1 MYYLVRPTTALEG
14 VVKVPGSKS
23 QTARGL
29 ILGTLAKGT
38 TRVQN
43 PMLNIDNY
51 DIAEC
56 CRRLGAQVDTSNDD
70 EWVITS
76 PGLEGLKVPGAVL
89 DVGNSGTGFYFLTTL
104 AGMLN
109 GRSVITGD
117 YQICYRPI
125 APLLDAMREMG
136 ATCTSTRGNELA
148 PLMIE
153 GPLEGGHTVHLN
165 GKNVQWAIG
174 LMVCCPALNGTTTI
188 KFDNLGERPYANL
201 TMDWMKAAGV
211 FLENHDY
218 EEFVIPGNQQ
228 YHPFTKRTACDWC
241 SASYPMVAAAIM
253 KEQRT
258 IKLLGMDTND
268 FMGERHYVDWI
279 NEMGGKVTVIDEG
292 RGGVFVEGGHPL
304 HGIEIDCGDTPD
316 AVPALSV
323 LGCYAEGR
331 MILKNLAACR
341 MKETD
346 RAHTIACELRK
357 MGARIEEGEDSMTIY
372 HSPLHGAT
380 IDGHHDHRIVMASA
394 CAALGAQGDTF
405 ITTAQH
411 VNVSYPRFFEEM
423 KGIGANITRL
433 NEG

>member
-1 MYYLVRPTTALEG
+1 MYYFVHPTEALEG
-14 VVKVPGSKS
+14 NVKVPGSKS

-43 PMLNIDNY
+43 PMLNLDNY

-56 CRRLGAQVDTSNDD
+56 CRRLGATVDTSNDE

-104 AGMLN
+104 AGMLK
-109 GRSVITGD
+109 GKSIITGD

-125 APLLDAMREMG
+125 APLLNAMREMG
-136 ATCTSTRGNELA
+136 ATCISTRDNELA

-211 FLENHDY
+211 YLENHDY

-253 KEQRT
+253 KEKKT
-258 IKLLGMDTND
+258 IKLLGMDIND

-279 NEMGGKVTVIDEG
+279 NEMGGKVTVVDEG
-292 RGGVFVEGGHPL
+292 RGGVFVEGGHEL
-304 HGIEIDCGDTPD
+304 HGIDIDCGDTPD

-323 LGCYAEGR
+323 LGCYAQGK
-331 MILKNLAACR
+331 MTLTNLAACR

-346 RAHTIACELRK
+346 RAHTIAVELRK
-357 MGARIEEGEDSMTIY
+357 MGAHIEEGEDSMTIY
-372 HSPLHGAT
+372 HSKLHGTT
-380 IDGHHDHRIVMASA
+380 IDGHDDHRIVMATA
-394 CAALGAQGDTF
+394 CAALGAEGDSF
-405 ITTAQH
+405 IDSVEH
-411 VNVSYPRFFEEM
+411 VGVSFPRFFEEM
-423 KGIGANITRL
+423 RGIGAKIERL
-433 NEG
+433 SEK